1 MKITNYKKNLE
12 DLLPI
17 KFEVSKTNWIP
28 IQKRLFELGY
38 SWSSIKKLLPTK
50 KYLYLSTKDKY
61 ITYSNDY
68 DYFYKEDGYKILQE
82 SDVLKLLEI

>member
-1 MKITNYKKNLE
+1 MKFPKQIGYQYK
-12 DLLPI
+12 
-17 KFEVSKTNWIP
+17 
-28 IQKRLFELGY
+28 KRLFELGY

-50 KYLYLSTKDKY
+50 KYLYLSAIDKY